1 MVSDCSLWQVKVQ
14 VLSKSCAWYRVFDYS
29 EDDSSLPAPHWS
41 VLPPSEWHRWQVC
54 LDDDDSSPPEF
65 ALALPLINAWAET
78 SSSPRKKNSAPVP
91 VEVVTTLS
99 AITRQHPAVKPLAT
113 IKASSAPLPLSGQPP
128 PASHA
133 HLQPSPPQ
141 PTPISAPTG
150 TETDIQIEA
159 APTADLPKPSPAPAV
174 PQPAPLPRPARPWS
188 AKGTRTPLAPPLLS
202 PRSGELPE
210 PGALPS
216 HAPPTLLPSP
226 LQAAAVADGRTGEPV
241 DEAVIGAMHTLL
253 LGGAGRDWPEA
264 WRRQGFAFSCEPA
277 VPFGLHQRRGGT
289 CGVMAAVQ
297 AFVLRFLRHRVDDWL
312 QSVSPTDGSAALV
325 DALTSVLW
333 RAGTSSGCSV
343 VLSSSVALPPRRAI
357 AATLTRFHLPSR
369 LELQK
374 FLKSHLASFAVV
386 DGCGVILLLY
396 SVILSIGVETIQA
409 QMDRKET
416 TLIGAHGY
424 CTQELVNLLMTGVA
438 SSNVFDGEQ
447 VARSTNPTRTSVVL
461 VHLDL

>member
-1 MVSDCSLWQVKVQ
+1 M
-14 VLSKSCAWYRVFDYS
+14 
-29 EDDSSLPAPHWS
+29 
-41 VLPPSEWHRWQVC
+41 
-54 LDDDDSSPPEF
+54 
-65 ALALPLINAWAET
+65 
-78 SSSPRKKNSAPVP
+78 
-91 VEVVTTLS
+91 
-99 AITRQHPAVKPLAT
+99 
-113 IKASSAPLPLSGQPP
+113 
-128 PASHA
+128 
-133 HLQPSPPQ
+133 
-141 PTPISAPTG
+141 
-150 TETDIQIEA
+150 
-159 APTADLPKPSPAPAV
+159 
-174 PQPAPLPRPARPWS
+174 
-188 AKGTRTPLAPPLLS
+188 
-202 PRSGELPE
+202 
-210 PGALPS
+210 
-216 HAPPTLLPSP
+216 
-226 LQAAAVADGRTGEPV
+226 

-374 FLKSHLASFAVV
+374 FLKSQLASFAVV

-424 CTQELVNLLMTGVA
+424 CTQELVNLLITGVA
-438 SSNVFDGEQ
+438 SSNVFDGGP

-461 VHLDL
+461 VHLDQ